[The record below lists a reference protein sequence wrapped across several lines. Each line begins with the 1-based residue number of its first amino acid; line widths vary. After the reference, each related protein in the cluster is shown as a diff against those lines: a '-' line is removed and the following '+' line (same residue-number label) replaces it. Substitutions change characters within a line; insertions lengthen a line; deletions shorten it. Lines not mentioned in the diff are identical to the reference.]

1 MQPEPN
7 EEQALVQRMAREFAD
22 RVLVPK
28 AAAYSLAIL
37 RAWPLVL
44 VIACGAPP
52 ARSTPPVSRVNAD
65 AAVIADAPPA
75 SDDEK
80 LAAIQKAMNELATAS
95 QQCWA
100 AAAAIR
106 FDVEG
111 ELAAQIE
118 IGPPNIVTFVR
129 DTTKSPALATCVQQ
143 LLAAY
148 PWAPPLRGQAIQ
160 LPFKFSA
167 PAGQSVIDRRLV
179 PFAGQGKV
187 SVAVLLDENNTNNPN
202 VSMFEIAIAAG
213 GTTGLR
219 SAPRAELWWFRGDA
233 TVSSVALPATK
244 VAADT
249 MMYVPAGGAREV
261 RATGADVHAVIVVAP
276 GGPEGAARAGAL
288 ATPLLDGWLAAPA
301 RPVLITPA
309 QAIHAKGHEIFVDA
323 TTIPGVPFSASIAT
337 IAAGAIVPEHVHA
350 TQTELLYCTTGEGA
364 LTVNGAT
371 LMIND
376 TSVVQV
382 PPNTKHSAIGKV
394 TMRALQIYA
403 PAGPEQRFK

>member
-1 MQPEPN
+1 M
-7 EEQALVQRMAREFAD
+7 V
-22 RVLVPK
+22 
-28 AAAYSLAIL
+28 AAK
-37 RAWPLVL
+37 P
-44 VIACGAPP
+44 
-52 ARSTPPVSRVNAD
+52 D
-65 AAVIADAPPA
+65 ASVDAPA
-75 SDDEK
+75 VSDDEK
-80 LAAIQKAMNELATAS
+80 LAAIQKAMNELSPAS

-106 FDVEG
+106 FDLEG

-118 IGPPNIVTFVR
+118 IGPPTRVTFVR
-129 DTTKSPALATCVQQ
+129 DTTHSPALAACVQR

-148 PWAPPLRGQAIQ
+148 PWAPPLHGEAIQ

-179 PFAGQGKV
+179 PFAGQGKL

-202 VSMFEIAIAAG
+202 VSMFELAIAAG

-219 SAPRAELWWFRGDA
+219 TAPRAELWWFRGEA
-233 TVSSVALPATK
+233 TVRSVTLAATK
-244 VAADT
+244 VSAET

-261 RATGADVHAVIVVAP
+261 SAMGAALHAVIVVAP

-288 ATPLLDGWLAAPA
+288 PTPALTSWLSVPPK
-301 RPVLITPA
+301 PVIITPA
-309 QAIHAKGHEIFVDA
+309 QASHAKGHEIFVDPA
-323 TTIPGVPFSASIAT
+323 KMPGVPFSASIAT
-337 IAAGAIVPEHVHA
+337 IAAGAEVPEHVHA
-350 TQTELLYCTTGEGA
+350 KETELLYCTSGEGV

-371 LMIND
+371 LVLD
-376 TSVVQV
+376 DSSVVQI

>member
-1 MQPEPN
+1 MRLWVL
-7 EEQALVQRMAREFAD
+7 ALVVGCGQPAAR
-22 RVLVPK
+22 P
-28 AAAYSLAIL
+28 
-37 RAWPLVL
+37 
-44 VIACGAPP
+44 
-52 ARSTPPVSRVNAD
+52 TPPVSAGKLD
-65 AAVIADAPPA
+65 AAVDAPPV

-80 LAAIQKAMNELATAS
+80 LAAIQKAMNELSPAS

-106 FDVEG
+106 FDIEG

-118 IGPPNIVTFVR
+118 IGPPNHVAFVR
-129 DTTKSPALATCVQQ
+129 DTTKSPVLAACVQQ
-143 LLAAY
+143 LLATY
-148 PWAPPLRGQAIQ
+148 PWAPPLRGEAIQ

-179 PFAGQGKV
+179 PFAGQGKL

-202 VSMFEIAIAAG
+202 VSMFELAIAAG

-219 SAPRAELWWFRGDA
+219 TASRAELWWFRGEA
-233 TVSSVALPATK
+233 TVRSVALAATK
-244 VAADT
+244 VSAET

-261 RATGADVHAVIVVAP
+261 RATGSDVHAVVVVVP

-288 ATPLLDGWLAAPA
+288 PTPELTSWRSAPA
-301 RPVLITPA
+301 KPVIITPA
-309 QAIHAKGHEIFVDA
+309 QAIHAKGHEIFVDP
-323 TTIPGVPFSASIAT
+323 TTISGVPFSASIAT
-337 IAAGAIVPEHVHA
+337 IAAGATVPEHVHA
-350 TQTELLYCTTGEGA
+350 KETELLYCTSGEGA
-364 LTVNGAT
+364 LTVNGVT
-371 LMIND
+371 LVTNAS
-376 TSVVQV
+376 SVVQI

>member
-1 MQPEPN
+1 M
-7 EEQALVQRMAREFAD
+7 
-22 RVLVPK
+22 
-28 AAAYSLAIL
+28 

-44 VIACGAPP
+44 LVACGQPLTSATS
-52 ARSTPPVSRVNAD
+52 ATSATSRVTRD
-65 AAVIADAPPA
+65 AAVVDALA
-75 SDDEK
+75 VSDDEK
-80 LAAIQKAMNELATAS
+80 LAAIQKAMNELSPAS

-118 IGPPNIVTFVR
+118 VGPPNHVTVVR
-129 DTTKSPALATCVQQ
+129 DTTKNPALTACMQQ

-148 PWAPPLRGQAIQ
+148 PWAPPLHGQAIQ

-187 SVAVLLDENNTNNPN
+187 SVAVLLDDNNTSNPN
-202 VSMFEIAIAAG
+202 VSMFELAIASG

-219 SAPRAELWWFRGDA
+219 TAPRAELWWFRGEA
-233 TVSSVALPATK
+233 TVSSAALPATQ
-244 VAADT
+244 VGADT

-261 RATGADVHAVIVVAP
+261 RATGADVHAVIVVVP

-288 ATPLLDGWLAAPA
+288 PTPELRSWRAAPA
-301 RPVLITPA
+301 KPVIITPSH
-309 QAIHAKGHEIFVDA
+309 AIHATDHEIFVDA
-323 TTIPGVPFSASIAT
+323 TTVSGAPFSASIAT
-337 IAAGAIVPEHVHA
+337 IPAGATIGEHVHVKE
-350 TQTELLYCTTGEGA
+350 TELLYTTSGEGT
-364 LTVNGAT
+364 LTVNGVTLAT
-371 LMIND
+371 TG
-376 TSVVQV
+376 TSVVQI
-382 PPNTKHSAIGKV
+382 PPNTKHSATGKV
-394 TMRALQIYA
+394 TMRALQIYV